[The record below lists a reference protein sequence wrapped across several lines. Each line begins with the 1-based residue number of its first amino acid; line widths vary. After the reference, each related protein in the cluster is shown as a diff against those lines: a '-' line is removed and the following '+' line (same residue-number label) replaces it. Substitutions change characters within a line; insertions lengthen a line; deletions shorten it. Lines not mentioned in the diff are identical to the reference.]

1 MNILPITQSNVN
13 KLSPCFQKGLSREII
28 NKASQI
34 NPIEIEHLLLSKG
47 LNASFAGVPSV
58 AFCCL
63 STVKI
68 LEFLKMELPQNFL
81 FCSFPREFSSSSGL
95 YDSQSDT
102 VAVNANMECFF
113 DLQMQNYMEENQAS
127 FHPKTKHFLHTY
139 IHEFMH
145 SAHFQ
150 HINDKDK
157 YRALSKYAPTA
168 LLVDPINAF
177 VKKFVPWFCEDKID
191 EKYPPNFGYYA
202 YQNLN
207 EFAAERGTFL
217 ISQDLNSDLMVDAPS
232 SDSKYTFI
240 NPKGETLFEFD
251 KEKTTS
257 KFDKFLEFLYDRQK
271 VLKAIWDGDI
281 ETIKSPENKRFI
293 KEI

>member
-1 MNILPITQSNVN
+1 MKISKISHSVN
-13 KLSPCFQKGLSREII
+13 TKSPSFQKGLPDWYTRRTFTWLPEEVEAIM
-28 NKASQI
+28 
-34 NPIEIEHLLLSKG
+34 KG
-47 LNASFAGVPSV
+47 KGVEASFKDKLAVAAACLTTAEIFQHYKLKLPTKFSFEPLEHKKVNGEYEWETNTVFINSDQEFFTAPVAQDFHETISAGS
-58 AFCCL
+58 A
-63 STVKI
+63 
-68 LEFLKMELPQNFL
+68 
-81 FCSFPREFSSSSGL
+81 
-95 YDSQSDT
+95 
-102 VAVNANMECFF
+102 A
-113 DLQMQNYMEENQAS
+113 
-127 FHPKTKHFLHTY
+127 TKHFLHTY

-217 ISQDLNSDLMVDAPS
+217 ISQDLNSDLIVDAPS